1 MLKGHQ
7 ILSEKVLIV
16 ILNVGFLLFL
26 SPVKYIWGF
35 FVVL

>member
-26 SPVKYIWGF
+26 APVKYIWVF